1 MANKL
6 KELWASGGCAVNA
19 WISMPCA
26 FSAEVMASC
35 GFDSATV
42 DLQHG
47 VQDYLSMVACFQAM
61 AAHPVTPLVRV
72 PWREAGIVGKVL
84 DAGAMGLICPMVNS
98 RAEAEELGRG
108 GVAVEAGS
116 QREEHGGGQAV
127 AEARRGGG
135 RGREGDEVDLAWREG
150 HRGVEEEGA
159 VRPGQALGE
168 FGQKFLDDDLGKV
181 GSAGGEKVGQGGA
194 GRVVAAQPVA
204 HRDDQ
209 NLQLRSA
216 LKRAIRA
223 EVEESC
229 RPTGAPGWRSGR
241 MPPASTLPSSTPHWS

>member
-98 RAEAEELGRG
+98 RAEAEELVRFAKYPPMGARSNGPIRAAMYHGGPAYQKSANEETLLLPMIETREAVEHLDEILSVPGLAGCYIGPSDLAFSYGKTPRFDHEEPFFLEIYDRIIATCRKYGLYAGIHCGSGAYAHRAFEMGFRLATTNNDVNLMAQAARAAVKDARG
-108 GVAVEAGS
+108 G
-116 QREEHGGGQAV
+116 
-127 AEARRGGG
+127 
-135 RGREGDEVDLAWREG
+135 
-150 HRGVEEEGA
+150 
-159 VRPGQALGE
+159 
-168 FGQKFLDDDLGKV
+168 
-181 GSAGGEKVGQGGA
+181 
-194 GRVVAAQPVA
+194 
-204 HRDDQ
+204 
-209 NLQLRSA
+209 
-216 LKRAIRA
+216 
-223 EVEESC
+223 
-229 RPTGAPGWRSGR
+229 
-241 MPPASTLPSSTPHWS
+241 